1 MKTWMLQYV
10 STLSTGTLVSLQ
22 KTSPRC
28 SPRSSYLRRGVK
40 SPRIGQRDVM
50 ELETLQEEAFERILY
65 YQQRVTVAFELQKN
79 VAGIQSDEGMVERV
93 SMECHSETEVESG
106 HLEEVTVYSTEKR
119 HQTGSG
125 TVWMKDCLR
134 ASPQTSIQSVHLR
147 MTGIVFTHC

>member
-1 MKTWMLQYV
+1 
-10 STLSTGTLVSLQ
+10 
-22 KTSPRC
+22 
-28 SPRSSYLRRGVK
+28 
-40 SPRIGQRDVM
+40 M
-50 ELETLQEEAFERILY
+50 ELEILQEEAFERILY

-119 HQTGSG
+119 HQTGNG

-147 MTGIVFTHC
+147 MTGIVFTHCQAFGCSRYSDEPFIHTGRPVDILLLQLVVFMFRPQYIL